1 MMRQGRGDMVRQPS
15 RSEWSHIQALFVELI
30 DLDPTA
36 QEHRLAAEDDFIGG
50 QLRALLAASRN
61 SGILDGAAPSSFET
75 APCRAY
81 SSLSEGAVI
90 GGFTIE
96 IGRASCGERVCVSV

>member
-75 APCRAY
+75 AR
-81 SSLSEGAVI
+81 SE
-90 GGFTIE
+90 
-96 IGRASCGERVCVSV
+96 ERRVGHECVSTCRSRGAPYH

>member
-50 QLRALLAASRN
+50 QLRELLAASRN
-61 SGILDGAAPSSFET
+61 SGIFDGAAPSSFES
-75 APCRAY
+75 ARVE
-81 SSLSEGAVI
+81 EG
-90 GGFTIE
+90 
-96 IGRASCGERVCVSV
+96 RVREGCVSKWRLWGLRQPS